1 MYRLWHHARLG
12 SKSQYTIIT
21 VIKMSLCNVLVS
33 IHIHCLKRVCTDEL
47 VSAPASSLGANPPPN
62 AGHVAFFSFLEKS
75 HKKNYPQTKINFWDR
90 GCGGLLASPPPH
102 PLDPPNGGNLLHPP
116 NAPEYSPLSSVTS
129 VVPTWAHM
137 SQIIWHLN
145 ISKKC
150 KLNWQR
156 HHIIVYTFP
165 FLTVLDRVE
174 TSFFKLGSEVKKRP
188 AERICKHL
196 MNVCLKYF

>member
-12 SKSQYTIIT
+12 SKT
-21 VIKMSLCNVLVS
+21 VIQWYSDRNIPLQCFGFNTYPLPE
-33 IHIHCLKRVCTDEL
+33 KRVHCWLISDEL
-47 VSAPASSLGANPPPN
+47 VSAPASSLSASPPPN
-62 AGHVAFFSFLEKS
+62 AAFFSFLEKS
-75 HKKNYPQTKINFWDR
+75 HKKYYPQTKINFWDR

-102 PLDPPNGGNLLHPP
+102 PLDPPPNGGNLLHPP

-174 TSFFKLGSEVKKRP
+174 TSFF
-188 AERICKHL
+188 
-196 MNVCLKYF
+196 